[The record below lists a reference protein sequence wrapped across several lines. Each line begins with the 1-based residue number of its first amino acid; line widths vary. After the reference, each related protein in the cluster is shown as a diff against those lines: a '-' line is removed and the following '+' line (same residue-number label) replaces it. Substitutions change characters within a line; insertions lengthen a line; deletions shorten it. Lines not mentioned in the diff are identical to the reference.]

1 MSARSND
8 TPLSSSPKRK
18 AAAQTQSKIGSGFSG
33 LCSPKFSFRAALVQH
48 KASKLA
54 CKPAAPLAGET
65 SVDMQPISSSVS
77 QDSKL
82 ARPIIRTAASSIPSL
97 SNSARNRTNSTAL
110 DSSTLPRRRNAST
123 SPEERRAAS
132 SLGKRPVEEMVSMAC
147 VSDFGALLPKTQGG
161 ACKNATAMAG
171 VNRSKLPGP
180 PSARTAWNGGLGGLV
195 KMAASPS
202 MSKVARKVARS
213 DAVGEVHASIS
224 PNTSSTSS
232 RRGASPA
239 ETRIASRNRT
249 ISGASSRSVATVQRP
264 KIATLPKPKARQVPA
279 KTLLHE
285 RPQGLLLS
293 GMSDAEQGSGSESDQ
308 EDEQEEE
315 ENEGE
320 ALHVSPIRTKP
331 LVAAEEASKT
341 LPSSAATTAASG
353 SRIPS
358 IGSSSA
364 SARVGM
370 RPHRRSSSNSVTLAQ
385 AGEKENLSH
394 NPAKPVGLASKRHSM
409 GPGFN
414 AQSRPRSSLALA
426 ITQSSCH
433 PPKASQVAIAEDPAA
448 TPPPASPTKT
458 CLSTL
463 RSRSQQQ
470 ASGTDNQTAKQGLGI
485 KSSIISA
492 NPIHPSILA
501 LQSTKVAAHQ
511 PISTP
516 EALIKAKKR
525 WSAVLLSSSGSTCS
539 LASARGVAGSSSEI
553 VSSLGRSQ
561 SASTRLGALQKKA
574 AQSTPGKPQPPTA
587 AAEAAAAGM
596 VSSGSRSPIKSSLLL
611 FPCTEKEAVSPL
623 EKHLPTA
630 TAAAG
635 EVSASEIDANLL
647 ASLKVVAGK
656 ANLDVHDL
664 LHQKPEPGVRA
675 RSEASQDLDPTFGDV
690 SVDLMAL
697 DLANSS
703 PVSDTSMLLSSAA
716 QVGYLDTP
724 PSALARTNATQLQA
738 EQEREQDTS
747 CASPSLRAAAASTL
761 LRRTE
766 VAETPIRRGGGVGV
780 AGYRNVPSIPST
792 PIPST
797 PIPSTPIP
805 TTTSTSTSTS
815 PCKCPRSAGMSAKT
829 RMRLKKA
836 LRESLGMEAHFATL
850 NFNPSS
856 SGSNAQGEEKIQER
870 KKEMQGDGGD
880 GIGKSPSTMLLT
892 DDDKYLDELVS
903 AVARIG
909 LDDMVGDQHTASP
922 LAPPTPTEHER
933 DMQANNSD
941 AAQEKDASELQT
953 HLSSALAE
961 LDCLRSALA
970 LSQCNTTTLETQL
983 AHSKT
988 AVQKST
994 RTQHMLQSDLTAL
1007 QSQIAAVER
1016 DKAKSSWTRA
1026 RTEALSELQDV
1037 KVQADAILVLGSQI
1051 ELWEALVRASM

>member
-18 AAAQTQSKIGSGFSG
+18 AAAQTQPKIGSGFSG

-54 CKPAAPLAGET
+54 CKSAAPLAGET
-65 SVDMQPISSSVS
+65 SVDIQPISSSVS

-97 SNSARNRTNSTAL
+97 SNSASNRTNSTAL

-132 SLGKRPVEEMVSMAC
+132 SLGKRPVEEMVSMAS

-161 ACKNATAMAG
+161 ASKGATAMAG
-171 VNRSKLPGP
+171 LNRSKLPGP

-202 MSKVARKVARS
+202 MSKVASKVARS

-224 PNTSSTSS
+224 PNTSSNSS
-232 RRGASPA
+232 RRGTSPA

-249 ISGASSRSVATVQRP
+249 ISGASTRSVATVQRP
-264 KIATLPKPKARQVPA
+264 KIATLPKPKARQVPV
-279 KTLLHE
+279 KTLLDE

-293 GMSDAEQGSGSESDQ
+293 GMSVAEQDSGSEGGQ

-320 ALHVSPIRTKP
+320 ALDVSRIRTKR
-331 LVAAEEASKT
+331 LLAAEEASRT
-341 LPSSAATTAASG
+341 LPPPTATTAASG

-394 NPAKPVGLASKRHSM
+394 SPANSVGVGSKRHSM

-414 AQSRPRSSLALA
+414 PQSRPRSSLPLA
-426 ITQSSCH
+426 ITQPSSH

-463 RSRSQQQ
+463 RSRSQQH

-525 WSAVLLSSSGSTCS
+525 WSSVLLSSAGSTSS
-539 LASARGVAGSSSEI
+539 LASARGVGGSPSEI

-574 AQSTPGKPQPPTA
+574 AQSTPRKPQPPTA
-587 AAEAAAAGM
+587 AAAAAARM
-596 VSSGSRSPIKSSLLL
+596 VSNGSRSPIKSSLLL

-664 LHQKPEPGVRA
+664 LHQKPAPAVRA
-675 RSEASQDLDPTFGDV
+675 RREASQDLDPTFGDV

-697 DLANSS
+697 DLADSS
-703 PVSDTSMLLSSAA
+703 PVSDTSMLLSPAA

-724 PSALARTNATQLQA
+724 SSALARTNATQLQA

-747 CASPSLRAAAASTL
+747 CASPSLRVAAASTS

-792 PIPST
+792 PIQ
-797 PIPSTPIP
+797 
-805 TTTSTSTSTS
+805 TTTTTTTTTSTSTS
-815 PCKCPRSAGMSAKT
+815 PCKCPPSAAMSAKT

-836 LRESLGMEAHFATL
+836 LRESLGTEAHFATL
-850 NFNPSS
+850 NVNPSS

-880 GIGKSPSTMLLT
+880 GIGKSLSTMLLT

-909 LDDMVGDQHTASP
+909 LDDLAADQHTTSP
-922 LAPPTPTEHER
+922 LAPATPTEHET
-933 DMQANNSD
+933 DMHPNNSD
-941 AAQEKDASELQT
+941 AAEEKDASELQT

-961 LDCLRSALA
+961 LDCLRSVLA
-970 LSQCNTTTLETQL
+970 LSQSNTTTLETQI

-994 RTQHMLQSDLTAL
+994 RTQQILQSDLRAL
-1007 QSQIAAVER
+1007 QTQIAAVER
-1016 DKAKSSWTRA
+1016 DKAKSSWTRV
-1026 RTEALSELQDV
+1026 RTEALSELEDV
-1037 KVQADAILVLGSQI
+1037 KVQADAILVLGSQM

>member
-1 MSARSND
+1 
-8 TPLSSSPKRK
+8 
-18 AAAQTQSKIGSGFSG
+18 
-33 LCSPKFSFRAALVQH
+33 
-48 KASKLA
+48 
-54 CKPAAPLAGET
+54 
-65 SVDMQPISSSVS
+65 
-77 QDSKL
+77 
-82 ARPIIRTAASSIPSL
+82 
-97 SNSARNRTNSTAL
+97 
-110 DSSTLPRRRNAST
+110 
-123 SPEERRAAS
+123 
-132 SLGKRPVEEMVSMAC
+132 
-147 VSDFGALLPKTQGG
+147 
-161 ACKNATAMAG
+161 
-171 VNRSKLPGP
+171 
-180 PSARTAWNGGLGGLV
+180 
-195 KMAASPS
+195 
-202 MSKVARKVARS
+202 
-213 DAVGEVHASIS
+213 
-224 PNTSSTSS
+224 
-232 RRGASPA
+232 
-239 ETRIASRNRT
+239 
-249 ISGASSRSVATVQRP
+249 
-264 KIATLPKPKARQVPA
+264 
-279 KTLLHE
+279 
-285 RPQGLLLS
+285 
-293 GMSDAEQGSGSESDQ
+293 
-308 EDEQEEE
+308 
-315 ENEGE
+315 
-320 ALHVSPIRTKP
+320 
-331 LVAAEEASKT
+331 
-341 LPSSAATTAASG
+341 
-353 SRIPS
+353 
-358 IGSSSA
+358 
-364 SARVGM
+364 
-370 RPHRRSSSNSVTLAQ
+370 
-385 AGEKENLSH
+385 
-394 NPAKPVGLASKRHSM
+394 
-409 GPGFN
+409 
-414 AQSRPRSSLALA
+414 
-426 ITQSSCH
+426 
-433 PPKASQVAIAEDPAA
+433 
-448 TPPPASPTKT
+448 
-458 CLSTL
+458 
-463 RSRSQQQ
+463 
-470 ASGTDNQTAKQGLGI
+470 
-485 KSSIISA
+485 
-492 NPIHPSILA
+492 
-501 LQSTKVAAHQ
+501 
-511 PISTP
+511 
-516 EALIKAKKR
+516 
-525 WSAVLLSSSGSTCS
+525 
-539 LASARGVAGSSSEI
+539 
-553 VSSLGRSQ
+553 
-561 SASTRLGALQKKA
+561 
-574 AQSTPGKPQPPTA
+574 
-587 AAEAAAAGM
+587 M

-664 LHQKPEPGVRA
+664 LHQKPAPGLRA
-675 RSEASQDLDPTFGDV
+675 RSKASQDLDPTFGDV

-697 DLANSS
+697 DLVNSS
-703 PVSDTSMLLSSAA
+703 PVSDTSMLLSPAA

-780 AGYRNVPSIPST
+780 EGYRNVPSIPST
-792 PIPST
+792 PF
-797 PIPSTPIP
+797 P

-880 GIGKSPSTMLLT
+880 GIGKSLSTMLLT
-892 DDDKYLDELVS
+892 EDDKYLDELVS

-909 LDDMVGDQHTASP
+909 LDDMVADQHTASP

-941 AAQEKDASELQT
+941 AAEEKDASELQT
-953 HLSSALAE
+953 HLSAALAE

-1016 DKAKSSWTRA
+1016 DKAKSNWTRA

>member
-8 TPLSSSPKRK
+8 TPLYSSPKRK
-18 AAAQTQSKIGSGFSG
+18 AAAQTQSKVGSGFSG

-54 CKPAAPLAGET
+54 CKPAAPLAAET
-65 SVDMQPISSSVS
+65 GVDMQPISSSVS

-97 SNSARNRTNSTAL
+97 SNSARNQTNSTAL

-123 SPEERRAAS
+123 SPQERRAAS
-132 SLGKRPVEEMVSMAC
+132 SLGKRPVEEMVSMAS

-161 ACKNATAMAG
+161 ASKNATAMDR

-180 PSARTAWNGGLGGLV
+180 PSARTAWNGGLAGLV

-202 MSKVARKVARS
+202 VSKVARKVARS

-224 PNTSSTSS
+224 LNTSSTSS

-279 KTLLHE
+279 KTLLHG
-285 RPQGLLLS
+285 RPQGWLLS

-308 EDEQEEE
+308 EDEQ
-315 ENEGE
+315 GE

-426 ITQSSCH
+426 ITQPSCH
-433 PPKASQVAIAEDPAA
+433 PPKANQVAIAEDPAA

-458 CLSTL
+458 CFSTL
-463 RSRSQQQ
+463 PSRSQQQ

-485 KSSIISA
+485 KPFIISA

-501 LQSTKVAAHQ
+501 LQSTKMAAHQ

-525 WSAVLLSSSGSTCS
+525 WSAVLLPSSGSTCS
-539 LASARGVAGSSSEI
+539 LPSARGVAGLSSDI

-561 SASTRLGALQKKA
+561 SPNTRLGALQKKA
-574 AQSTPGKPQPPTA
+574 AQSTPGKPQPPT
-587 AAEAAAAGM
+587 AAAAGM

-611 FPCTEKEAVSPL
+611 FPCTEKEALSPL
-623 EKHLPTA
+623 EKHLQTS

-664 LHQKPEPGVRA
+664 LRQKPASGVRA
-675 RSEASQDLDPTFGDV
+675 RSEASQDLDSTFGDV

-766 VAETPIRRGGGVGV
+766 VAETPIRRGGDVGD

-792 PIPST
+792 PF
-797 PIPSTPIP
+797 P

-815 PCKCPRSAGMSAKT
+815 PCKCPPSAGMSAKT

-870 KKEMQGDGGD
+870 KKEMQGNGGD
-880 GIGKSPSTMLLT
+880 GIGRSRSTMLLT

-909 LDDMVGDQHTASP
+909 LDDIVGDQHTTSP
-922 LAPPTPTEHER
+922 LAPLTPTEHER
-933 DMQANNSD
+933 DMQAHNSD

>member
-18 AAAQTQSKIGSGFSG
+18 AAAQTQPKIGSGFSG

-54 CKPAAPLAGET
+54 FKSAAPLAGET
-65 SVDMQPISSSVS
+65 SVDIQPISSSVS

-132 SLGKRPVEEMVSMAC
+132 SLGKRPVEEMVSMAS

-161 ACKNATAMAG
+161 ASKGATAMAG

-180 PSARTAWNGGLGGLV
+180 PSARTAWNCGLGGLV

-202 MSKVARKVARS
+202 ISKVASKVARS

-224 PNTSSTSS
+224 PNTSSNSS

-249 ISGASSRSVATVQRP
+249 ISGASTRSVATVQRP
-264 KIATLPKPKARQVPA
+264 KIATLPKPKARQVPV
-279 KTLLHE
+279 KTLLDE

-293 GMSDAEQGSGSESDQ
+293 GMSDAEQDFGSQGDQ

-320 ALHVSPIRTKP
+320 ALDVSRIRTKP

-341 LPSSAATTAASG
+341 LPPPTATTAASG

-358 IGSSSA
+358 VGSSSA

-394 NPAKPVGLASKRHSM
+394 NPANSVGVGSKRHSM

-414 AQSRPRSSLALA
+414 AQSRPRSSLPLA
-426 ITQSSCH
+426 ITEPSSH

-463 RSRSQQQ
+463 RSRSQQH

-525 WSAVLLSSSGSTCS
+525 WSAVLLSSAGSTSS
-539 LASARGVAGSSSEI
+539 LASARGVGGSPSEI
-553 VSSLGRSQ
+553 VSSLGRPQ

-574 AQSTPGKPQPPTA
+574 AQSTPRKPQPPTA
-587 AAEAAAAGM
+587 AAAAGM

-664 LHQKPEPGVRA
+664 LHQKPAPGVRA
-675 RSEASQDLDPTFGDV
+675 RREASQDLDPTFGDV

-697 DLANSS
+697 DLADSS
-703 PVSDTSMLLSSAA
+703 PVSDTSMLLSPAA
-716 QVGYLDTP
+716 QVEYLDTP

-747 CASPSLRAAAASTL
+747 CASPSLRVAAASTS

-792 PIPST
+792 PT
-797 PIPSTPIP
+797 Q
-805 TTTSTSTSTS
+805 TTTTTTTSTSTS
-815 PCKCPRSAGMSAKT
+815 PCKCPPSAAMSAKT

-836 LRESLGMEAHFATL
+836 LRESLGIEAHFATL

-880 GIGKSPSTMLLT
+880 GIGKSLSTMLLT

-909 LDDMVGDQHTASP
+909 LDDLAADQHTTSP
-922 LAPPTPTEHER
+922 LAPATPTEHET
-933 DMQANNSD
+933 DMHPNNSD
-941 AAQEKDASELQT
+941 AAEEKDASELQT

-970 LSQCNTTTLETQL
+970 LSQSNTTTLETQI

-994 RTQHMLQSDLTAL
+994 RTQQILQSDLRAL
-1007 QSQIAAVER
+1007 QTQIAAVER

-1026 RTEALSELQDV
+1026 RTEALSELEDV

>member
-1 MSARSND
+1 MSARSKD

-54 CKPAAPLAGET
+54 CKSAAPLAGET
-65 SVDMQPISSSVS
+65 SVDIQPISSSVS

-110 DSSTLPRRRNAST
+110 DSSTLPRRRNASA

-132 SLGKRPVEEMVSMAC
+132 SLGKRPMEEMVSMAS

-161 ACKNATAMAG
+161 ASKGATAMAG

-224 PNTSSTSS
+224 PNTSSNSS

-249 ISGASSRSVATVQRP
+249 ISGASTRSVATVQRP
-264 KIATLPKPKARQVPA
+264 KIATLPKPKARQVPV
-279 KTLLHE
+279 KTLLDE
-285 RPQGLLLS
+285 QPQGLLLS
-293 GMSDAEQGSGSESDQ
+293 RMSDAEQDSGSEGDQ

-320 ALHVSPIRTKP
+320 ALDVSRIRTKR

-341 LPSSAATTAASG
+341 LPPPTATTAASG

-358 IGSSSA
+358 VGSSSA

-370 RPHRRSSSNSVTLAQ
+370 RPHRRSSSNSVILAQ

-394 NPAKPVGLASKRHSM
+394 NPANSVGVGSKRHSM

-414 AQSRPRSSLALA
+414 AQSRPRSSLPLA
-426 ITQSSCH
+426 ITQPSSH
-433 PPKASQVAIAEDPAA
+433 PPKVSQVAIAEDPAA

-463 RSRSQQQ
+463 GSRSQQH

-525 WSAVLLSSSGSTCS
+525 WSGVLLSSAGSTSS
-539 LASARGVAGSSSEI
+539 LASARGVGGSPSEI
-553 VSSLGRSQ
+553 GSSLGRSQ

-574 AQSTPGKPQPPTA
+574 AQSTPRKPQPPT
-587 AAEAAAAGM
+587 AAAAGM

-664 LHQKPEPGVRA
+664 LHQKPAPGVRA
-675 RSEASQDLDPTFGDV
+675 RREVSQDLDPTFGDV

-703 PVSDTSMLLSSAA
+703 PVSDTSMLLSPAA

-747 CASPSLRAAAASTL
+747 CASPSLRAAAASTS

-766 VAETPIRRGGGVGV
+766 VAETPICRGGGVGV

-797 PIPSTPIP
+797 PFP
-805 TTTSTSTSTS
+805 TTTTTSSTSTSTS
-815 PCKCPRSAGMSAKT
+815 PCKCPPSAAMSAKT

-892 DDDKYLDELVS
+892 DDDKYLDGLVS
-903 AVARIG
+903 AVARID
-909 LDDMVGDQHTASP
+909 LDDLAADQHTTSP
-922 LAPPTPTEHER
+922 LAPATPTEHET
-933 DMQANNSD
+933 DMHPNNSD
-941 AAQEKDASELQT
+941 AAEEKDASELQT
-953 HLSSALAE
+953 HLSSASAE

-970 LSQCNTTTLETQL
+970 LSQSNTTTLEMQI
-983 AHSKT
+983 AHSRT

-994 RTQHMLQSDLTAL
+994 RTQQILQSDLTAL
-1007 QSQIAAVER
+1007 QTQIAAVER

-1026 RTEALSELQDV
+1026 RMEALSELEDV